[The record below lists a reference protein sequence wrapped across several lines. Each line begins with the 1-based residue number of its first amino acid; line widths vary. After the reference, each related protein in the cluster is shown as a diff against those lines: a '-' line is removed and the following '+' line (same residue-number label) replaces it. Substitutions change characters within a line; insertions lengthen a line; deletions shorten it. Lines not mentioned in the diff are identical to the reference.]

1 MAVAALEAE
10 SASPRAPAP
19 APVVDHHDSER
30 WTPSHNPWAV
40 ALTVT
45 LATFMEVLDTSIA
58 NVALPH
64 MAGSLGAS
72 QEEAT
77 WVLTSY
83 LVSSAIVLPISG
95 WLSNRFGR
103 KRFYMTCVALFT
115 ICSML
120 CGFANTLPLLIVAR
134 ILQGAGG
141 GGLAPSEQAILADT
155 FPVEKRGQAF
165 ALYGMAVVVAPAIG
179 PTLGGWITDNFNWHW
194 IFFINLPVG
203 LLSLYLSNRMVE
215 DPPALIARKAASKHL
230 KVDFIGLGLVA
241 LGVGFL
247 EFTLDKGQEKDW
259 FGDPMI
265 RFCAISAVC
274 LLIFFAF
281 WEWNHQDPIVDLKLL
296 KNRNFGTAVFLQLIL
311 GMVLFGSTVLI
322 PQYLQVLLGFTAERA
337 GMVLSPAG
345 FLMMFMMFA
354 AGKSLSTGIDP
365 RLIVC
370 LGYIATAV
378 GLYNLTR
385 LDLTSSYAF
394 VTELRMLQVIGLAF
408 IFIPISTLNYVGVP
422 PSKSNQISSL
432 SNFARNLGGSAGTAL
447 LTTYLARNAQVRQ
460 ATLAANVIPGSVPYT
475 LFTDRVKH
483 MLMNNGMPANQ
494 ASQLAMGQAYSGMLR
509 QASMLSYQNAF
520 AILSFVILVL
530 SPLPFIMRLPPKRA
544 KVDPEAMGGH

>member
-1 MAVAALEAE
+1 MAELTF
-10 SASPRAPAP
+10 
-19 APVVDHHDSER
+19 DQLN
-30 WTPSHNPWAV
+30 WKPSHNPWAV
-40 ALTVT
+40 AITVT

-83 LVSSAIVLPISG
+83 LVSSAIILPISG
-95 WLSNRFGR
+95 WLANRFGR
-103 KRFYMTCVALFT
+103 KRFYMSCVAMFT
-115 ICSML
+115 VCSML
-120 CGFANTLPLLIVAR
+120 CGLAQTLPMLIFAR
-134 ILQGAGG
+134 ILQGLGG
-141 GGLAPSEQAILADT
+141 GGLATSEQAILADT

-215 DPPALIARKAASKHL
+215 DPPFLIERKKTAKNR
-230 KVDFIGLGLVA
+230 KVDFMGLGLVA

-265 RFCAISAVC
+265 RATAILAVC
-274 LLIFFAF
+274 LLIFFAV
-281 WEWNHQDPIVDLKLL
+281 WEWNHPDPIVDLKLL
-296 KNRNFGTAVFLQLIL
+296 KNRNFGTAVFLQLVL

-322 PQYLQVLLGFTAERA
+322 PQYLQVLLGYTAERA

-345 FLMMFMMFA
+345 FVMMAMMFV
-354 AGKSLSTGIDP
+354 AGRTLGKIDP
-365 RLIVC
+365 RLMVC
-370 LGYIATAV
+370 LAYIITAL
-378 GLYNLTR
+378 GIYNLTR
-385 LDLTSSYAF
+385 LDLNTSFAS
-394 VTELRMLQVIGLAF
+394 VTEWRMLQVVALPF
-408 IFIPISTLNYVGVP
+408 VFIPISTLNYVGVP
-422 PSKSNQISSL
+422 ATKTNQISSL

-447 LTTYLARNAQVRQ
+447 LTTFIARSAQVHQVQLSANVVPGSVRYSLFVNQMRDMFVTGGMTRTQAGLAAVGEAYQMMVRQ
-460 ATLAANVIPGSVPYT
+460 AT
-475 LFTDRVKH
+475 
-483 MLMNNGMPANQ
+483 
-494 ASQLAMGQAYSGMLR
+494 
-509 QASMLSYQNAF
+509 MLSYKNAF
-520 AILSFVILVL
+520 AILAAVVLVL
-530 SPLPFIMRLPPKRA
+530 SPLPFLMRLPPKRGPKPA
-544 KVDPEAMGGH
+544 PEEMAH

>member
-1 MAVAALEAE
+1 MSAAAA
-10 SASPRAPAP
+10 ASPSIA
-19 APVVDHHDSER
+19 V
-30 WTPSHNPWAV
+30 PSVWKPTHNPWAV

-64 MAGSLGAS
+64 MAGTLGAS

-115 ICSML
+115 ICSLL
-120 CGFANTLPLLIVAR
+120 CGIAQTLPFLVIAR

-155 FPVEKRGQAF
+155 FPIEKRGQAF
-165 ALYGMAVVVAPAIG
+165 AVYGMAVVVAPAIG

-215 DPPALIARKAASKHL
+215 DPPHLKARMKEARNE
-230 KVDFIGLGLVA
+230 KVDFFGLGLVA
-241 LGVGFL
+241 AGVGFL

-259 FGDPMI
+259 FGSPMI
-265 RFCAISAVC
+265 VTFACLAAG
-274 LLIFFAF
+274 LLIVFAI
-281 WEWNHQDPIVDLKLL
+281 WEWNHSHPIVDLKLL

-322 PQYLQVLLGFTAERA
+322 PQYLQVLLGYTAERA

-345 FLMMFMMFA
+345 FVMMLMMGI
-354 AGKSLSTGIDP
+354 AGRTLGKGDP
-365 RLIVC
+365 RLMVA
-370 LGYIATAV
+370 LGYVATAA
-378 GLYNLTR
+378 GIYNLTR
-385 LDLTSSYAF
+385 LDLNTSYST
-394 VTELRMLQVIGLAF
+394 VTLWRMLQVVGLPF

-422 PSKSNQISSL
+422 ASKTNQISSL
-432 SNFARNLGGSAGTAL
+432 SNFARNLGGSVGTAL
-447 LTTYLARNAQVRQ
+447 LTTFIARTAQVHQ
-460 ATLAANVIPGSVPYT
+460 SALAANVIQGSVPYR
-475 LFTDRVKH
+475 LYINAIKQQ
-483 MLMNNGMPANQ
+483 LMSHGMSATA
-494 ASQLAMGQAYSGMLR
+494 ASQLAVGRAYQEMLR
-509 QASMLSYQNAF
+509 QASMLSYKNAF
-520 AILSFVILVL
+520 FVL
-530 SPLPFIMRLPPKRA
+530 SVIIACLVPLPFVMRLPEKRPKP
-544 KVDPEAMGGH
+544 DPEAMGGH

>member
-1 MAVAALEAE
+1 MADLTFDELHWK
-10 SASPRAPAP
+10 P
-19 APVVDHHDSER
+19 H
-30 WTPSHNPWAV
+30 HNPWLV

-83 LVSSAIVLPISG
+83 LVSSAIILPISG
-95 WLSNRFGR
+95 WLSNRIGR

-115 ICSML
+115 ACSVL
-120 CGFANTLPLLIVAR
+120 CGFANTLPLLVIAR
-134 ILQGAGG
+134 ILQGLGG

-155 FPVEKRGQAF
+155 FPIEKRGQAF

-215 DPPALIARKAASKHL
+215 DPPFLKQRKEDSKHL
-230 KVDFIGLGLVA
+230 KVDFMGLGLVA

-265 RFCAISAVC
+265 RTTFILAVC
-274 LLIFFAF
+274 LLVFFAY
-281 WEWNHQDPIVDLKLL
+281 WEWNHPDPIVDLKLL

-322 PQYLQVLLGFTAERA
+322 PQYLQVLRGYTAERA

-345 FLMMFMMFA
+345 FAMMVMMFV
-354 AGKSLSTGIDP
+354 AGRTLGKMDP
-365 RLIVC
+365 RLMVC
-370 LGYIATAV
+370 LAYIATAA
-378 GLYNLTR
+378 GIYNLTR
-385 LDLTSSYAF
+385 LDLTTSFSTI
-394 VTELRMLQVIGLAF
+394 TEWRVLQVLALPF
-408 IFIPISTLNYVGVP
+408 VFIPISTLNYVGVP
-422 PSKSNQISSL
+422 TTKTNQISSL

-447 LTTYLARNAQVRQ
+447 LTTYLARSSQVHQ
-460 ATLAANVIPGSVPYT
+460 TALAANVVPGSVAYK
-475 LFTDRVKH
+475 LFTARIKE
-483 MLMNNGMPANQ
+483 MLIKGGMTPDSAGRM
-494 ASQLAMGQAYSGMLR
+494 AVGQAYSLMLR
-509 QASMLSYQNAF
+509 EASMLSYKNAF
-520 AILSFVILVL
+520 TILAVAVLVL
-530 SPLPFIMRLPPKRA
+530 SPLPFIMRLPPKRTARPGA
-544 KVDPEAMGGH
+544 KAEPAPEELAVH